1 MSVGSRAPLR
11 SLSGLVALA
20 LAASLL
26 IGPAGIGFPGGQA
39 GAWFRDYAREYP
51 PQQAWENQDG
61 LLEAM
66 TRAIGYAPGFDEV
79 WISYQNTNEPYM
91 YLLAAQPMSPSQAQ
105 SQIRVTREPGH
116 FNAITSIGK
125 YYFVRVDDIPKQ
137 LPMLEAIT
145 DRYGG
150 AAFLLQQWQ
159 HDGKRILIVR
169 RMD

>member
-1 MSVGSRAPLR
+1 
-11 SLSGLVALA
+11 VAL
-20 LAASLL
+20 
-26 IGPAGIGFPGGQA
+26 GWQA
-39 GAWFRDYAREYP
+39 GVWFRDYTREYP
-51 PQQAWENQDG
+51 PRQAWENQDG

-66 TRAIGYAPGFDEV
+66 TRAIRYAPAFDEV
-79 WISYQNTNEPYM
+79 WISHQQINEPYI
-91 YLLAAQPMSPSQAQ
+91 YLLAAQPMPPSQAQ
-105 SQIRVTREPGH
+105 AEIRLTREPGH

-125 YYFVRVDDIPKQ
+125 YYFVRVDQIPKQ

-169 RMD
+169 RME